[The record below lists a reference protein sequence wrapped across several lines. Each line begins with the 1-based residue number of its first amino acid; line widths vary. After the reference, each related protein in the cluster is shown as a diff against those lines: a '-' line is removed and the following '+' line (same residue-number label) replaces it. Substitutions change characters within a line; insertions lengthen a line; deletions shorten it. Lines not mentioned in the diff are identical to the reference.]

1 LSLVAEVPHPRCDDI
16 DLPKLKTD
24 TTYYWRVDEVQAD
37 GSAVTGDVWSF
48 NTGKLI
54 GWWKFDETS
63 GILAADSS
71 GNEYHG
77 SVLKDAPI
85 WDPDGR
91 FGGCLNFDETY
102 GVSIPGSVF
111 GSHIDSE
118 ITISVWV
125 NGDADQTNCTNVILQ
140 AGCGCSGRPYIV
152 SVYTDWQDNGLVVLK
167 TGRDEPDGLSY
178 NAALEQ
184 WAGRWNHYAFVKNA
198 KEGFQK
204 MYLNGELVGQV
215 TGTSASMAGV
225 ETARIGIAPERYGD
239 QYIGKLDD
247 VRIYN
252 YALSQDE
259 IAQIYKAAAPGS
271 TEN

>member
-1 LSLVAEVPHPRCDDI
+1 
-16 DLPKLKTD
+16 
-24 TTYYWRVDEVQAD
+24 
-37 GSAVTGDVWSF
+37 
-48 NTGKLI
+48 
-54 GWWKFDETS
+54 
-63 GILAADSS
+63 
-71 GNEYHG
+71 
-77 SVLKDAPI
+77 
-85 WDPDGR
+85 
-91 FGGCLNFDETY
+91 
-102 GVSIPGSVF
+102 
-111 GSHIDSE
+111 
-118 ITISVWV
+118 
-125 NGDADQTNCTNVILQ
+125 
-140 AGCGCSGRPYIV
+140 
-152 SVYTDWQDNGLVVLK
+152 VYTHWQDDGLVVLK
-167 TGRDEPDGLSY
+167 TGRDEPDGISY
-178 NAALEQ
+178 NAAPDE